1 MYRNVLLPL
10 DGTEFSEHEV
20 EHALHV
26 VAPDGVLTMLHVLP
40 TSPLVRFPSEAL
52 TSSKVGEELQQEH
65 ESRLKYLK
73 ILRRRIL
80 HRRRDLRVEIQLSQ
94 GDLETTIVSVA
105 TDLQAD
111 LVVLAQAHRSL
122 FERILKNST
131 TESLL
136 QKLSVPALVVHGPP
150 STRIYQA
157 WSGLAVLPRTAYT

>member
-26 VAPDGVLTMLHVLP
+26 VAQDGLLTLLHVMP
-40 TSPLVRFPSEAL
+40 SSPLARFPAEAL
-52 TSSKVGEELQQEH
+52 TSSKVSDELHREH
-65 ESRLKYLK
+65 ESRLEYLK
-73 ILRRRIL
+73 ILRGRIL
-80 HRRRDLRVEIQLSQ
+80 HRRRDLKVEIQLSQ
-94 GDLETTIVSVA
+94 GELEATIVSAVL
-105 TDLQAD
+105 DIQAD
-111 LVVLAQAHRSL
+111 LVVLAQAHRTL

-150 STRIYQA
+150 STRVYQA
-157 WSGLAVLPRTAYT
+157 WSGLIAQPKSAYT